1 MEQTTAQTHS
11 GVGRAFRLALP
22 ATLPVFTGYFCL
34 GVAYGILMWE
44 AGYGPVWTGL
54 MSAIVM
60 AGSMQYATISL
71 LVSPFHPLAAFLLA
85 IMVNA
90 RHMFYGLSLL
100 DRYRDLGALRF
111 PCVYLLT
118 DEVYS
123 LVSTAELP
131 PDVQPKWYYFFVS
144 ILNWA
149 YWLSFSL
156 IGNVLGGFITFDT
169 TGMDF
174 ALTALFVVLFLD
186 VWKKK
191 ENRPAGAIGILCSVA
206 CLAVFGGSNM
216 VIASMVAILVVL
228 IGGRKR
234 LCT

>member
-1 MEQTTAQTHS
+1 MEQTAKRP
-11 GVGRAFRLALP
+11 GVGRALRLALP
-22 ATLPVFTGYFCL
+22 ATLPVLTGYFCL
-34 GVAYGILMWE
+34 GVAYGILMAE
-44 AGYGPVWTGL
+44 AGYGPLWTAL
-54 MSAIVM
+54 ASSIIM

-71 LVSPFHPLAAFLLA
+71 LLVPFDPLAAFLLA

-111 PCVYLLT
+111 PCIYLLT

-131 PDVQPKWYYFFVS
+131 EDVEPRWYYFFVS
-144 ILNWA
+144 GLNWC
-149 YWLSFSL
+149 YWLSFT
-156 IGNVLGGFITFDT
+156 VLGNLVGGLITFDT
-169 TGMDF
+169 AGMDF

-186 VWKKK
+186 LWKKK

-206 CLAVFGGSNM
+206 CLVVFGSGNM